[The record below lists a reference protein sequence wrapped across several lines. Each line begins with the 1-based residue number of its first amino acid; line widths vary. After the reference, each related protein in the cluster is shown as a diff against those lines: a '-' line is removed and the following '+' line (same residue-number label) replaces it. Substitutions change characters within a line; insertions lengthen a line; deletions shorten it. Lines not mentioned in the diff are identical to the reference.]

1 MRRVDL
7 LWALGVLV
15 LAAGYISLAVDLPM
29 TTRRGAPGAGVFPLY
44 IGVLLAVSGVLYLV
58 QAVLARRRNALE
70 DDNSSGIPT
79 RPAMVLFGILVGYAV
94 GLQILGFLLATF
106 VFGFLL
112 LSVYW
117 RESYLKAITIPLALA
132 VVIHLGFTVGLK
144 LELPIGLIF

>member
-7 LWALGVLV
+7 LWAFGVLV
-15 LAAGYISLAVDLPM
+15 LAAGYISLATDLPM

-44 IGVLLAVSGVLYLV
+44 IGVLLAIAGALYLV
-58 QAVLARRRNALE
+58 QAVIARRR
-70 DDNSSGIPT
+70 DDQGNDSSSGLPT
-79 RPAMVLFGILVGYAV
+79 RPAIALFGILVGYAV

-117 RESYLKAITIPLALA
+117 RERYLKAITIPLALA

-144 LELPIGLIF
+144 LELPAGLIF